1 MAPPVSKGK
10 ATQPNI
16 VLFLRDNLAHGEVRC
31 YGGGVLC
38 GAPIPKGSMRSTS
51 MACSLA
57 HERKVPSRS
66 F

>member
-16 VLFLRDNLAHGEVRC
+16 VLFLRDNLSHGEVRC
-31 YGGGVLC
+31 YGGG
-38 GAPIPKGSMRSTS
+38 GAVRGPDTEGSMRSTR

-57 HERKVPSRS
+57 RERKIPSRS